1 VGVEEEGSGIAGLV
15 GTKVALEERG
25 EEEEEEEEAVSNA
38 AGPGPPPAARTAEAP
53 VEEPANAPIMSVPN
67 VL

>member
-1 VGVEEEGSGIAGLV
+1 VEEEGSGIAGLV

-25 EEEEEEEEAVSNA
+25 EEEEEEEAVSNA

>member
-1 VGVEEEGSGIAGLV
+1 VVEEGSGIAGLV

-25 EEEEEEEEAVSNA
+25 EEEEEEEAVSNA